1 MLQGYVINL
10 DRHPERLFTFY
21 QQPEARL
28 FQRMPAVDKQI
39 LALLGNGDLLFD
51 IASLKRNIQ
60 RPVTLGEIG
69 CTLSHLKVWQAIAN
83 NTQIAEHDFALVAED
98 DIRFIPHFDQYLVS
112 LVQSISQQA
121 LDIVLLHKLG
131 LYIEG
136 NLPRFSGGGGTLHYF
151 IPTLACQC
159 DNDGSALYL
168 IRKAKAKSLVSELA
182 SRKPDWLADQFSAF
196 CELDRIAI
204 LSHQFGYIE
213 ENSSSDLEQ
222 ERNIARQQSL

>member
-69 CTLSHLKVWQAIAN
+69 CTLSHLKVWQAIAE

-98 DIRFIPHFDQYLVS
+98 DIRFIPHFEQYLVS

-136 NLPRFSGGGGTLHYF
+136 RLPLFKEKETLHYF
-151 IPTLACQC
+151 IPTQSHQC

-168 IRKAKAKSLVSELA
+168 IRKAKAKSLVAELA

-196 CELDRIAI
+196 CDLERIAI

-213 ENSSSDLEQ
+213 ENSPSDLEQ